1 MTTRISIL
9 ALVLAAGLTTLS
21 APAQAAPPANI
32 AAALADPSRPAADV
46 ARDAARKPAELLALA
61 DIKTGDKVADFVIGG
76 GYVTRILSAAVGP
89 TGHVYAYQPA
99 EFIKFQASYGENLKK
114 VADAYKNVTPLDA
127 SFQQLDL
134 PDGLDAIV
142 TVQNYHDLYLKPFPA
157 GTAAKV
163 DAELFKSLKPGGV
176 LLVVDH
182 AALPGSGISAADSL
196 HRIDPAAVKSDL
208 KAAGFVLE
216 SESPLF
222 HDAADPHT
230 TNVFDPSIRGKT
242 DQFTLVFRKPR

>member
-1 MTTRISIL
+1 MIHRKGLLAGL
-9 ALVLAAGLTTLS
+9 ALAALLAGA
-21 APAQAAPPANI
+21 AQAQPANI

-46 ARDAARKPAELLALA
+46 ERDAARKPGEILALA
-61 DIKTGDKVADFVIGG
+61 DVKTGDKVADFVMGG
-76 GYVTRILSAAVGP
+76 GYFTRILSAMVGP
-89 TGHVYAYQPA
+89 SGHVYAYQPA

-114 VADAYKNVTPLDA
+114 VAGEHKNVTPLDA
-127 SFQQLDL
+127 SFQTLDL

-182 AALPGSGISAADSL
+182 AALPGSGIAAADSL
-196 HRIDPAAVKSDL
+196 HRIDPAVVKKDL
-208 KAAGFVLE
+208 TAAGFVLE
-216 SESPLF
+216 TESDKLAAP
-222 HDAADPHT
+222 ADPHT
-230 TNVFDPSIRGKT
+230 ASVFDPSIRGKT
-242 DQFTLVFRKPR
+242 DQFIQVYRKPK

>member
-1 MTTRISIL
+1 MTTRTSIL
-9 ALVLAAGLTTLS
+9 ALMLAAGL
-21 APAQAAPPANI
+21 AVPALAAPPTNI
-32 AAALADPSRPAADV
+32 AAALADPARPAADV

-142 TVQNYHDLYLKPFPA
+142 TVQNYHDLYLKPFPS

-163 DAELFKSLKPGGV
+163 DAELFKSLKAGGV

-196 HRIDPAAVKSDL
+196 HRIDPEAVKSDL

-222 HDAADPHT
+222 HEAADPHT